1 MTSNIGTSSTIEGG
15 EIGIRSVKDTGSPE
29 AKYERTKRKIM
40 DEVKKLFKPELLNRI
55 DETIVFHH
63 LGENEIKQIVDLM
76 MNRVKKEIEDR
87 KRHMKITDEA
97 RSRLAKEGYDPAY
110 GARPLRRAIQRMVED
125 PLAEEFIRGG
135 YEEGDTVLI
144 DIDPE
149 DEKKLKFSKVED
161 K

>member
-1 MTSNIGTSSTIEGG
+1 
-15 EIGIRSVKDTGSPE
+15 
-29 AKYERTKRKIM
+29 
-40 DEVKKLFKPELLNRI
+40 
-55 DETIVFHH
+55 
-63 LGENEIKQIVDLM
+63 
-76 MNRVKKEIEDR
+76 
-87 KRHMKITDEA
+87 MKITDEA